1 MNDSFLQFS
10 KESVLWLILFND
22 SAKPVCHLQDAKVYR
37 VNSFENTVNSHN
49 TENII
54 NNIMFLTF
62 FHIWNKEEQNM
73 P

>member
-1 MNDSFLQFS
+1 MILSFNSQ
-10 KESVLWLILFND
+10 KNQLWLILFND
-22 SAKPVCHLQDAKVYR
+22 SAKPVCNLQDAEVYR

-49 TENII
+49 TENMM

-62 FHIWNKEEQNM
+62 FHVWNNEQQNM